1 MAAKLNIPNVAWR
14 PDRIVADW
22 APAARGD
29 VPSADEGIRA
39 LAVLQ
44 RQPGN
49 ALFRALTKPVP
60 TVPVD
65 IVLRPRWRPAHI
77 DPVADPPQPALFGRI
92 DPIECLRLGMMPW
105 RDAGGATV
113 VVAPDHATYQRH
125 HARFAAAFGPLIP
138 ATAPAAAIEAALLG
152 RFGPML
158 DAKARHRVP
167 DAESCRNWG
176 SPALPFWVAFAAVVM
191 VAALWFAP
199 QGLFMVGTAWA
210 IVTLALATALKT
222 VAAFAAPIQVE
233 RQPDQPLLHLPVVSI
248 MVALYREAEIAGR
261 LIKRLEALDYPRDR
275 LDILLVVE
283 QDDAVTRHALSA
295 TRVPAWMRIVVVPHG
310 VLKTKPR
317 ALNHALHLCRGS
329 IVGIYDAEDAP
340 AADQIRR
347 VVHRFASAGPDVVC
361 LQGVLDFYNPRT
373 NWLAGCFTMEYAAW
387 FRALLPG
394 MARVG
399 LAVPLGGT
407 TLFFRRDA
415 LERLGGWD
423 AHNVTEDADLGMRLA
438 RHGYRTELIDS
449 VTMEEANCRVRPWI
463 RQRSRWLKGY
473 MITYCVHMRDPALL
487 LRQLGP
493 WKFIGFQVFFLTTL
507 SQFLLAPLLWSF
519 WLVPFGINHPVNLM
533 APGAALVLAG
543 LFVWSE
549 VTVYV
554 VSVMA
559 LRRAGHRFNLLWPL
573 VLHLYFPLGALAGYR
588 ALWELVA
595 RPFYW
600 HKTAHGVCDADAAP
614 LPQPQLPRVN
624 PQPRL
629 VSA

>member
-1 MAAKLNIPNVAWR
+1 MVAELNISDRARRPDLMAAG
-14 PDRIVADW
+14 W
-22 APAARGD
+22 APVARGD
-29 VPSADEGIRA
+29 ALSNDDDIRA

-44 RQPGN
+44 RKPGSS
-49 ALFRALTKPVP
+49 LLRALAKPAP
-60 TVPVD
+60 AFPVNA
-65 IVLRPRWRPAHI
+65 VLRPRWRAAHI
-77 DPVADPPQPALFGRI
+77 DPVARPAQPALFGRI
-92 DPIECLRLGMMPW
+92 DPAECLRLGMMPW

-113 VVAPDHATYQRH
+113 VIAPDHATYQRH
-125 HARFAAAFGPLIP
+125 HGRFSAIFGPLIP
-138 ATAPAAAIEAALLG
+138 ATAPAAAIEAALLT
-152 RFGPML
+152 RFGPTL
-158 DAKARHRVP
+158 DAQARHRVP

-176 SPALPFWVAFAAVVM
+176 SPALPFWVAFAAIALL
-191 VAALWFAP
+191 AALWFAP
-199 QGLFMVGTAWA
+199 IGLFMVATAWA
-210 IVTLALATALKT
+210 IVTLALSTALKMA
-222 VAAFAAPIQVE
+222 AAFAAPVRVE
-233 RQPDQPLLHLPVVSI
+233 RQPDQSLLHLPVVSV

-261 LIKRLEALDYPRDR
+261 LVRRLEALDYPRDR

-295 TRVPAWMRIVVVPHG
+295 TRLPPWMRIVVVPHG
-310 VLKTKPR
+310 MLKTKPR

-340 AADQIRR
+340 AANQITR
-347 VVHRFASAGPDVVC
+347 VVHRFACSGQDVVC

-373 NWLAGCFTMEYAAW
+373 NWLARCFAMEYAAW

-394 MARVG
+394 MARLG
-399 LAVPLGGT
+399 FAVPLGGT

-415 LERLGGWD
+415 LEQLGGWD

-438 RHGYRTELIDS
+438 RYGYRTELIDS
-449 VTMEEANCRVRPWI
+449 VTMEEANCHVQPWI

-487 LRQLGP
+487 LRQLGA

-519 WLVPFGINHPVNLM
+519 WLVPFGISHPVNAM

-554 VSVMA
+554 VTVLA
-559 LRRAGHRFNLLWPL
+559 LRRAKHRFNLLWPL
-573 VLHLYFPLGALAGYR
+573 MLHFYFPLGALAGYR
-588 ALWELVA
+588 ALWELVS

-600 HKTAHGVCDADAAP
+600 HKTAHGLCDVEP
-614 LPQPQLPRVN
+614 SLTQPQLASVN
-624 PQPRL
+624 PQSGL
-629 VSA
+629 VGA